1 MPRPAGGGRK
11 SKAKHAGGRPTLY
24 TKKLAETICGHIAD
38 GRGLKSICQAE
49 DMPGETTVYRW
60 LRMEDHAE
68 FRHMYARARED
79 QQDHWADEIIE
90 IADDATNDWME
101 RRTKSGGTVAVVNSD
116 NINRSRLRV
125 DTRKWLMAKLMPR
138 KYGDFKTLEHRGQME
153 FHVKRITLVDHR
165 KTNITLKKRTV
176 DPAP

>member
-1 MPRPAGGGRK
+1 MPRPAGSGRK
-11 SKAKHAGGRPTLY
+11 SKAKHAGGRPTKYSKELV
-24 TKKLAETICGHIAD
+24 ETICEQIAR
-38 GRGLKSICQAE
+38 GQGLKSICAS
-49 DMPGETTVYRW
+49 DAMPTDRTVYRW
-60 LRMEDHAE
+60 LRMKEHTE

-101 RRTKSGGTVAVVNSD
+101 RETRSGNTIIIVDSD
-116 NINRSRLRV
+116 HINRSRLRV

-153 FHVKRITLVDHR
+153 FHVKRITLVDHAAPKTKVR
-165 KTNITLKKRTV
+165 K
-176 DPAP
+176 